1 MERDVLEAALLVLL
15 GLGVG
20 VFGAVVGAGG
30 GFLLVPILLVAYPDR
45 DPATVTAISLAVVF
59 ANATSGAIAYASQRR
74 IDYRS
79 GLWWALAA
87 VPGALGGA
95 LLVGIIPREV
105 FVLLFAAALAGVGTH
120 LIIRRQVRGL
130 REPITGR
137 GAVSRRVRDRSG
149 QNFIYTFRLWHGLTI
164 AGAMGFVSGL
174 LGAGGGVL
182 QVPLMTVILRFPV
195 HIATATSQFAYALI
209 ALEATVVHLVTG
221 GLRLEGDLAEAGLI
235 AAGAVVGAQAGAR
248 LALRVQGSVILRI
261 LSAVLLLVAAWLVVD
276 TFAR

>member
-1 MERDVLEAALLVLL
+1 MLEAVLLVLL

-45 DPATVTAISLAVVF
+45 DPATVTAMSLAVVF
-59 ANATSGAIAYASQRR
+59 ANASSGAIAYAWQKR

-87 VPGALGGA
+87 IPGALGGA
-95 LLVGIIPREV
+95 LLVGIIPRPV
-105 FVLLFAAALAGVGTH
+105 FVLVFAVALAGVGTH
-120 LIIRRQVRGL
+120 LIVRRQFRGY
-130 REPITGR
+130 REPISGR
-137 GAVSRRVRDRSG
+137 GAVSRRIRDRRG
-149 QNFIYTFRLWHGLTI
+149 QNFFYTFRLWHGLSI

-182 QVPLMTVILRFPV
+182 QVPLLTIVLRFPV

-209 ALEATVVHLVTG
+209 ALEATIVHLVTG
-221 GLRLEGDLAEAGLI
+221 GLRLEADLAEAALI
-235 AAGAVVGAQAGAR
+235 AAGAIAGAQLGAR
-248 LALRVQGSVILRI
+248 LALRVRGATILRV
-261 LSAVLLLVAAWLVVD
+261 LSAALLLVAIWLVVD
-276 TFAR
+276 TFAA

>member
-1 MERDVLEAALLVLL
+1 MLEAALLVLL
-15 GLGVG
+15 GLAVG
-20 VFGAVVGAGG
+20 VFGAIVGAGG

-45 DPATVTAISLAVVF
+45 DPATVTAMSLSVVF
-59 ANATSGAIAYASQRR
+59 ANASSGAIAYAWQKR

-87 VPGALGGA
+87 IPGALGGA
-95 LLVGIIPREV
+95 LLVGIIPRQV
-105 FVLLFAAALAGVGTH
+105 FALIFAVALAAVGTH
-120 LIIRRQVRGL
+120 LIIRRQFQGI

-137 GAVSRRVRDRSG
+137 GAVSRRIRDRSG
-149 QNFIYTFRLWHGLTI
+149 QNFIYTFRLWHGFTM

-182 QVPLMTVILRFPV
+182 QVPLMTIVLRFPV

-209 ALEATVVHLVTG
+209 ALEATIVHLVTG
-221 GLRLEGDLAEAGLI
+221 GLQLEADLAEAGLI
-235 AAGAVVGAQAGAR
+235 AAGAVVGAQVGAR
-248 LALRVQGSVILRI
+248 LALRVRGALILRA
-261 LSAVLLLVAAWLVVD
+261 LSTVLLLVAAWLVVD

>member
-1 MERDVLEAALLVLL
+1 MLEAVLLILL

-20 VFGAVVGAGG
+20 VFGAIIGAGG
-30 GFLLVPILLVAYPDR
+30 GFLLVPILLVVYPDR

-59 ANATSGAIAYASQRR
+59 ANASSGAIAYAYQKR

-79 GLWWALAA
+79 GIWWALAA
-87 VPGALGGA
+87 IPGALGGA
-95 LLVGIIPREV
+95 LLVGIIPRDV
-105 FVLLFAAALAGVGTH
+105 FVIVFAVALAGVATH
-120 LIIRRQVRGL
+120 LILRRQATGL

-137 GAVSRRVRDRSG
+137 GAISRRIRDREG
-149 QNFIYTFRLWHGLTI
+149 QNFFYTFRLWHGLSI

-182 QVPLMTVILRFPV
+182 QVPLLTIVLRFPV

-209 ALEATVVHLVTG
+209 ALEATVVHSVTG
-221 GLRLEGDLAEAGLI
+221 GLHLDEHLVEAGFI
-235 AAGAVVGAQAGAR
+235 AIGAVVGAQAGAR
-248 LALRVQGSVILRI
+248 VASRIRGAVILRV
-261 LSAVLLLVAAWLVVD
+261 LSTTLLLVVAWLVVD

>member
-1 MERDVLEAALLVLL
+1 MLEAVLLVLL

-20 VFGAVVGAGG
+20 VFGAIVGAGG

-59 ANATSGAIAYASQRR
+59 ANATSGAIAYAWQKR
-74 IDYRS
+74 IDYHS
-79 GLWWALAA
+79 GLWWAVAA
-87 VPGALGGA
+87 IPGAIGGA
-95 LLVGIIPREV
+95 LLVGIIPRNAFVIV
-105 FVLLFAAALAGVGTH
+105 FGVALAALATH
-120 LIIRRQVRGL
+120 LIVRREFRGY

-137 GAVSRRVRDRSG
+137 GAVSRRISDRQG

-182 QVPLMTVILRFPV
+182 QVPLMTIILRFPV

-209 ALEATVVHLVTG
+209 ALEAASVHLVTG
-221 GLRLEGDLAEAGLI
+221 GLQIEEDLAKAGFI
-235 AAGAVVGAQAGAR
+235 AAGAVVGAQVGAR
-248 LALRVQGSVILRI
+248 LALRVRGAVILRA
-261 LSAVLLLVAAWLVVD
+261 LSTVLLLVAIWLLLD

>member
-1 MERDVLEAALLVLL
+1 MLEALLLVLL

-30 GFLLVPILLVAYPDR
+30 GFLLVPILLVAYPER
-45 DPATVTAISLAVVF
+45 DAATVTAISLSVVF
-59 ANATSGAIAYASQRR
+59 ANATSGAVAYAWQQR

-87 VPGALGGA
+87 IPGAIGGA
-95 LLVGIIPREV
+95 LLVGVIPRQAFAIV
-105 FVLLFAAALAGVGTH
+105 FAVALAGVATH
-120 LIIRRQVRGL
+120 LIVRRPFRGY

-137 GAVSRRVRDRSG
+137 GAVSRRIRDRRG
-149 QNFIYTFRLWHGLTI
+149 QNFFYTFRLWHGLTI

-182 QVPLMTVILRFPV
+182 QVPLMTIVLRFPV

-209 ALEATVVHLVTG
+209 ALEAATVHLVTG
-221 GLRLEGDLAEAGLI
+221 GLQLQEDLTRAGLI
-235 AAGAVVGAQAGAR
+235 AVGAVVGAQVGAR
-248 LALRVQGSVILRI
+248 VALRVRGAVILRA
-261 LSAVLLLVAAWLVVD
+261 LSTVLLLVAIWLLAD
-276 TFAR
+276 TFVR